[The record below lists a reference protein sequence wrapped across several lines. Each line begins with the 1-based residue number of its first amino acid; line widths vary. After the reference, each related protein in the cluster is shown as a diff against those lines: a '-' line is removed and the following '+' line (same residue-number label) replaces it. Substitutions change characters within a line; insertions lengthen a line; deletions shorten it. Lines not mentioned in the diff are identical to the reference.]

1 MLKLTGFK
9 KINDKNVFVKD
20 SKVATS
26 LYLTPMGKINL
37 DIHYIDENSNEEVSR
52 EFISIDR
59 SSLSFN
65 PELTDPYEQLIDAV
79 EALLISSYYVG
90 EGLSAEKI

>member
-20 SKVATS
+20 SKVAIS

-37 DIHYIDENSNEEVSR
+37 DIHYIDENSNDEVSR
-52 EFISIDR
+52 EYISIDR
-59 SSLSFN
+59 ELLSFDN
-65 PELTDPYEQLIDAV
+65 SIVDPYNQMIDAV
-79 EALLISSYYVG
+79 ETLLISNYFVG
-90 EGLSAEKI
+90 EGLSSNKI